1 MNKKGFTLVELL
13 AVIAILAILV
23 IIALPNVIKLYN
35 DAKKNS
41 FLTEAKTIYK
51 EAANKYITES
61 MKGNK
66 VNYISSTKN
75 SLELNGSKDIE
86 YKISLNNDGSI
97 RRFQVK
103 NNSYCINGKYN
114 DANELIIDD
123 VTEKECAEIDA
134 TYCKSNLSSLS
145 TGSEVIIGKYT
156 YRYNQSYDNDKWNDF
171 SQYATKGWGVILTD
185 KDSTEAITE
194 VPCTFID
201 NIPIV
206 NMTNTYSYSK
216 AKSIDLSNIN
226 TSRVNTMSSLFRSAE
241 AESINIIDL
250 DTSNIGSTFF
260 MFNGIKAKSLDLS
273 SMDTSKV
280 RHMSGMF
287 MYSAPTTL
295 DVSSFDTKNVS
306 DMQSMFSGS
315 QAVEIK
321 GLENFD
327 TTSLTF
333 TLNMFHSC
341 SAKTLDLSS
350 FDTSK
355 VTNMNNMFTNSHA
368 EIVYTR
374 NDEELNKY
382 KSISNVPSQI
392 KFINKNSNK

>member
-35 DAKKNS
+35 DAKKNT

-75 SLELNGSKDIE
+75 SLDLNGSKDIE
-86 YKISLNNDGSI
+86 YKIRLNSDGSV

-156 YRYNQSYDNDKWNDF
+156 YRYNQSYGSNKWNDF
-171 SQYATKGWGVILTD
+171 SQYTTKGWGVILTD
-185 KDSTEAITE
+185 KESTDDITE
-194 VPCTFID
+194 VPCTYID
-201 NIPIV
+201 DIPILD
-206 NMTNTYSYSK
+206 MKNTYSRSK
-216 AKSIDLSNIN
+216 AKNIDLSNIN
-226 TSRVNTMSSLFRSAE
+226 TTHVNNMSELFRYAE

-250 DTSNIGSTFF
+250 DTSNVTN
-260 MFNGIKAKSLDLS
+260 MFCMFSSIKAKSLDLS
-273 SMDTSKV
+273 GMDTSNSTY
-280 RHMSGMF
+280 MTGMF
-287 MYSAPTTL
+287 LNSAPTVL
-295 DVSSFDTKNVS
+295 DVSSFNTKKVYN
-306 DMQSMFSGS
+306 MQVMFSGS
-315 QAVEIK
+315 QATEIK

-327 TTSLTF
+327 TSSLTYAYQ
-333 TLNMFHSC
+333 MFYSC
-341 SAKTLDLSS
+341 NAKTLDLSS
-350 FDTSK
+350 FNTSK
-355 VTNMNNMFTNSHA
+355 VTNMDDMFTNSKI

-382 KSISNVPSQI
+382 KSISNVPAQI

>member
-35 DAKKNS
+35 NAKKNT
-41 FLTEAKTIYK
+41 FLTEAKTVYK

-123 VTEKECAEIDA
+123 VTEKECTEIDA

-145 TGSEVIIGKYT
+145 TGSEVVIGKYT

-226 TSRVNTMSSLFRSAE
+226 TSRVNAMSSLFRSAE

-280 RHMSGMF
+280 RYMSGMF

-295 DVSSFDTKNVS
+295 DVSSFNTKNVS
-306 DMQSMFSGS
+306 DMQSMFSES
-315 QAVEIK
+315 QAIEIK

-327 TTSLTF
+327 TLSLTS
-333 TLNMFHSC
+333 TYQMFHSC
-341 SAKTLDLSS
+341 NAKTLDLSS

-355 VTNMNNMFTNSHA
+355 VTNMNNMFANSHA

-382 KSISNVPSQI
+382 KSSGSVPTQI
-392 KFINKNSNK
+392 KFINKK

>member
-35 DAKKNS
+35 NAKKNT

-66 VNYISSTKN
+66 VSYISSTKN
-75 SLELNGSKDIE
+75 SLDLNGSKDIE

-103 NNSYCINGKYN
+103 NNSYCINGKYS

-134 TYCKSNLSSLS
+134 TYCKSNLDTLE
-145 TGSEVIIGKYT
+145 TGSEVVIGKYT

-194 VPCTFID
+194 VPCTYID
-201 NIPIV
+201 DIPIV
-206 NMTNTYSYSK
+206 DMKNTYSRSK
-216 AKSIDLSNIN
+216 AKNIDLSNIN
-226 TSRVNTMSSLFRSAE
+226 TIHVNNMSELFRYAE

-250 DTSNIGSTFF
+250 DTSNVAN
-260 MFNGIKAKSLDLS
+260 MFCMFSSIKVKSLDLS
-273 SMDTSKV
+273 GMDTSNSTYMV
-280 RHMSGMF
+280 GMF
-287 MYSAPTTL
+287 LNSVPTIL
-295 DVSSFDTKNVS
+295 DVSSFNTKKVYS
-306 DMQSMFSGS
+306 MQVMFSGS
-315 QAVEIK
+315 KATEIK

-327 TTSLTF
+327 TLSLTS
-333 TLNMFHSC
+333 TYQMFHSC
-341 SAKTLDLSS
+341 NAKTLDLSS
-350 FDTSK
+350 FNTSK
-355 VTNMNNMFTNSHA
+355 VTNMDDMFTNSKI

-382 KSISNVPSQI
+382 KSISNVPAQI